1 VTALSDER
9 DLPRSV
15 LVTGVYGAG
24 KSTVVQDL
32 AILLEEAGVPY
43 AAIDLDW
50 LSWYD
55 AGVDGDDGWDML
67 LANLAAVAGN
77 YRSAGVTRFVMAGFF
92 ESAADVERLRSVLA
106 MPVATVR
113 LEVPL
118 TVVEQRLS
126 AEGTAERLAN
136 LDEARRQLAEG
147 RGLEFADLA
156 VAGDRPTREISLD
169 ILNWLGWLG

>member
-77 YRSAGVTRFVMAGFF
+77 YRSAGVTRLAMAGFF

-106 MPVATVR
+106 MPLATVR

-126 AEGTAERLAN
+126 AEGTTERLAN
-136 LDEARRQLAEG
+136 LVEARRQLAEG
-147 RGLEFADLA
+147 RGRGFADLA
-156 VAGDRPTREISLD
+156 VAGDCPTREISLD